1 MLKRIIKYVLILTV
15 ISCIGVFLFLQYL
28 KSDLNASID
37 ETAIEDLAHQITNA
51 ESFPDSFYRLY
62 DSLERVSN
70 TNKFILNKLFT
81 SELRQKSCPCLQV
94 AQYHSTIRGKN
105 RLLGNEYVLSWK
117 LEKKVSQTACLN
129 YLLSYTDFT
138 RGNIGIRNAALFYY
152 NQPLNDLTIQQQ
164 ANLIKMMKN
173 PSLYR
178 NLR

>member
-15 ISCIGVFLFLQYL
+15 ISCIGFFLFMQFL

-37 ETAIEDLAHQITNA
+37 ETAIDDLAHQITNA

-62 DSLERVSN
+62 DSLERVTN
-70 TNKFILNKLFT
+70 TNKYIISNLFN
-81 SELRQKSCPCLQV
+81 SELGQKSCPCMQV
-94 AQYHSTIRGKN
+94 AQYHSTIRGKS

-129 YLLSYTDFT
+129 YVLSYTDFT
-138 RGNIGIRNAALFYY
+138 RGNTGIRNASLYFY
-152 NQPLNDLTIQQQ
+152 NQPLNDLTIHQQ
-164 ANLIKMMKN
+164 ANLIRLMKN
-173 PSLYR
+173 PLLYK